1 MQSTEERRIQND
13 RLTRTEMR
21 RRERIRKKKLR
32 RRITILIVLVIAIGG
47 AIGTGMY
54 AVQNGGA
61 SIPVVANLISKLNS
75 RGGTD
80 TTNNNSQ
87 ETMEPVK
94 TEEPKNLIPSPDEE
108 TDLINIISH
117 AGMKK
122 RCYLTFDDGPS
133 TKVTPQILDI
143 LANYGAKAT
152 FFEVGK
158 YIENNPDMAK
168 RVHDEGHLIAN
179 HSYSHDYDALYASEE
194 SFKNEMEKCYEVI
207 KNVTGEEE
215 PFKLIRFPGGSYNAG
230 DHAAEKQQ
238 YKQTLA
244 DMGFY
249 YCDWNSLNGDAEGK
263 KKNADEL
270 VQYFKNSS
278 VGFNNL
284 IVLMH
289 DTDAKQSTADALP
302 AIIEY
307 LQGQGYTFHRLD
319 DIDYNPP
326 QPTAASTAAVAVQ

>member
-1 MQSTEERRIQND
+1 MQSTEERRIQSD

-21 RRERIRKKKLR
+21 RRERIRKRKLK
-32 RRITILIVLVIAIGG
+32 RRITALIVSVIVIGG
-47 AIGTGMY
+47 AIGAGMY
-54 AVQNGGA
+54 AVRNGGA
-61 SIPVVANLISKLNS
+61 DIPVVANIMAKLS
-75 RGGTD
+75 PQGD
-80 TTNNNSQ
+80 T
-87 ETMEPVK
+87 ETVQGAAEQTAEPVK
-94 TEEPKNLIPSPDEE
+94 TEEPKSLIPSPAEE
-108 TDLINIISH
+108 TDLINIIAH

-133 TKVTPQILDI
+133 KSVTPQILDI
-143 LANYGAKAT
+143 LASYGAKAT

-179 HSYSHDYDALYASEE
+179 HSYSHDYDSLYASEE
-194 SFKNEMEKCYEVI
+194 NFKNEIEKCYDVI
-207 KNVTGEEE
+207 KSVTGEEE

-230 DHAAEKQQ
+230 DHAAEKQV

-263 KKNADEL
+263 KKNSDEL
-270 VQYFKNSS
+270 VQYFKNSA

-319 DIDYNPP
+319 DIDYNP
-326 QPTAASTAAVAVQ
+326 QPTPASTAVAQ